1 MLGQNKFY
9 LDNQSNN
16 KSKATL
22 NILVIGRP
30 GGGKSTLINL
40 LLNERKAREGI
51 GLSITKLYSKYIHNE
66 YPITFIDIPGFEYEN
81 DLNRM
86 IGFLGQSNN

>member
-1 MLGQNKFY
+1 MLGQNKLY

-51 GLSITKLYSKYIHNE
+51 GLSIAKL
-66 YPITFIDIPGFEYEN
+66 
-81 DLNRM
+81 
-86 IGFLGQSNN
+86 